1 MTSAID
7 VTHRRMVKILTILLI
22 VFMTVFGLL
31 ANRYDSRSRQRFKLS
46 KAYLAYAMLWAIT
59 FTGIYGHQI
68 YQDYVQGQL
77 NLRDAVSLY
86 GYMNIT
92 VAVINY
98 ATQMI
103 MNDAVARTMS
113 RVPLLETL
121 NMFHLDNASLL
132 LSIGVAMFK
141 AVGFPLILE
150 TAFILQQRRLEPESS
165 LIWTVYRLLPLIIS
179 NLLNNCYFGAM
190 IVVKEIL
197 KAINVRLESQRQQV
211 NLMQREDQLKLN
223 TPFYRMQKFCAFA
236 DELDKLAGRYMVI
249 YVHCDKYLSLMSLSI
264 ILSLICHLL
273 GMTVGFYSQYYA
285 LADTF
290 IAGKPYDGLGAL
302 INLVFLL
309 ISFTEINMLA
319 QLCDN
324 LLVATR
330 RTVIILQEVNL
341 KHADCRYRQAVHSF
355 TLLVT
360 VSKFQIKPMGLYEL
374 DLQLLANVFST
385 VFSFLL
391 ILVQAD
397 LSHRFRMY

>member
-7 VTHRRMVKILTILLI
+7 VTHRRLVKVLTITLI
-22 VFMTVFGLL
+22 VLMTAFGLL
-31 ANRYDSRSRQRFKLS
+31 ANRYDERHRERFKLS
-46 KAYLAYAMLWAIT
+46 KAYLAYAMLWTIA
-59 FTGIYGHQI
+59 FAGIYGHQI

-86 GYMNIT
+86 GYMNII

-98 ATQMI
+98 VTQMLKH
-103 MNDAVARTMS
+103 DAVAKNMS
-113 RVPLLETL
+113 QVPLFETL
-121 NMFHLDNASLL
+121 KMFHLDNTSLL
-132 LSIGVAMFK
+132 RSIAMAMVK
-141 AVGFPLILE
+141 SVGFPLILE
-150 TAFILQQRRLEPESS
+150 TALILQQRRLQPDLS
-165 LIWTVYRLLPLIIS
+165 LIWTVYRLMPLFIS

-197 KAINVRLESQRQQV
+197 KALNERLESQRQLV

-223 TPFYRMQKFCAFA
+223 TAFYRMQRFCSLA
-236 DELDKLAGRYMVI
+236 DELDILADRYMVI
-249 YVHCDKYLSLMSLSI
+249 YVHSDKYLSLMSLSI

-273 GMTVGFYSQYYA
+273 GITVGFYSQYYA
-285 LADTF
+285 MADTF
-290 IAGKPYDGLGAL
+290 IGGKPYDGLGAL

-309 ISFTEINMLA
+309 ISFTEITMLA
-319 QLCDN
+319 HLCNN

-330 RTVIILQEVNL
+330 RTAVILQEMNL
-341 KHADCRYRQAVHSF
+341 QHADCRYRQAVHSF

-360 VSKFQIKPMGLYEL
+360 VSKFQIKPMGLYAL
-374 DLQLLANVFST
+374 DMQLIINVFSA
-385 VFSFLL
+385 VSSFLL

>member
-7 VTHRRMVKILTILLI
+7 VTHRRMVKILTITLI

-46 KAYLAYAMLWAIT
+46 KAYLAYAMLWAIA

-98 ATQMI
+98 VTQMI
-103 MNDAVARTMS
+103 MNDAVAMTMS
-113 RVPLLETL
+113 RVPLFETL
-121 NMFHLDNASLL
+121 KMFHLDNASLL
-132 LSIGVAMFK
+132 LSIGMAMFK
-141 AVGFPLILE
+141 SVGFPLILE
-150 TAFILQQRRLEPESS
+150 TAFILQQRRLEPDAS

-190 IVVKEIL
+190 IVVKEIV
-197 KAINVRLESQRQQV
+197 KALNVRLESQRQQV

-223 TPFYRMQKFCAFA
+223 TPFYRMQKFYALA

-273 GMTVGFYSQYYA
+273 GITVGFYSQYYA

-290 IAGKPYDGLGAL
+290 IADKPYDGLGAL
-302 INLVFLL
+302 INFVFLL

-319 QLCDN
+319 QLCNN

-330 RTVIILQEVNL
+330 RTAIILQEMNL

-374 DLQLLANVFST
+374 DMQLIVNVFSA